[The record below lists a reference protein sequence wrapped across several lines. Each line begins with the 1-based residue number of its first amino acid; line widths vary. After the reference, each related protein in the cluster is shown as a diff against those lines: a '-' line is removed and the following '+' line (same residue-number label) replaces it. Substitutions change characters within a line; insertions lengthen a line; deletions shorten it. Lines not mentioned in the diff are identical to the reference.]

1 MGISEKIKRMGLSKA
16 YDYLD
21 KDPDANI
28 PKLLDWVDKLDRNDS
43 LASQRKVFHEVVDNP
58 DNNWYRLIR
67 SFWTDIDAGVRK
79 ALFENLSKNNSW
91 PDKGNSTPPEDGVG

>member
-43 LASQRKVFHEVVDNP
+43 LASQRKVFP
-58 DNNWYRLIR
+58 KWWTIR
-67 SFWTDIDAGVRK
+67 TTTGT
-79 ALFENLSKNNSW
+79 
-91 PDKGNSTPPEDGVG
+91 G

>member
-28 PKLLDWVDKLDRNDS
+28 PRLLD
-43 LASQRKVFHEVVDNP
+43 
-58 DNNWYRLIR
+58 
-67 SFWTDIDAGVRK
+67 
-79 ALFENLSKNNSW
+79 
-91 PDKGNSTPPEDGVG
+91 